1 MKWLK
6 KKWTPYVMLSALL
19 LGSFVLKSPCL
30 FQSWGGEKQIQY
42 RLCCYNDLQALYG
55 ARHLDERRFPYIEEK
70 SYEYPPLIAIQ
81 MWVASLISSNH
92 VDFFFANLP
101 FNSLAAF
108 LALFGLIL
116 AQKDRE
122 KLLWYVFSP
131 FIFLYVYMNW
141 DITTVA
147 CVALA
152 MGMWARGYVGLSFF
166 LLGLGASGK
175 LFPVLIIAP
184 LLMSIYQKERKPIL
198 VFQYL
203 GWGFLGWGL
212 LNIPLIVIETF
223 RDGWP
228 NGWLNVFVFHIK
240 RLPELNTIWHW
251 IGGSI
256 GMDSTSQIYKALV
269 DKLSFALFFIGTG
282 AILTYQ
288 WTNKNTPWRSG
299 GAILCLCLLLSKV
312 YSPQY
317 ALWLL
322 PFIILLPIP
331 SFLILGFYSIE
342 LISFV
347 SIFRWFGALGTPEE
361 SFWHEL
367 VMWAVL
373 IRSLIFFSLIYS
385 WGFNTSR
392 ANRGVKKGEDNR
404 CTNTLLVD

>member
-1 MKWLK
+1 
-6 KKWTPYVMLSALL
+6 
-19 LGSFVLKSPCL
+19 
-30 FQSWGGEKQIQY
+30 
-42 RLCCYNDLQALYG
+42 
-55 ARHLDERRFPYIEEK
+55 
-70 SYEYPPLIAIQ
+70 
-81 MWVASLISSNH
+81 
-92 VDFFFANLP
+92 
-101 FNSLAAF
+101 
-108 LALFGLIL
+108 
-116 AQKDRE
+116 
-122 KLLWYVFSP
+122 
-131 FIFLYVYMNW
+131 
-141 DITTVA
+141 
-147 CVALA
+147 
-152 MGMWARGYVGLSFF
+152 
-166 LLGLGASGK
+166 
-175 LFPVLIIAP
+175 
-184 LLMSIYQKERKPIL
+184 
-198 VFQYL
+198 
-203 GWGFLGWGL
+203 
-212 LNIPLIVIETF
+212 
-223 RDGWP
+223 
-228 NGWLNVFVFHIK
+228 
-240 RLPELNTIWHW
+240 
-251 IGGSI
+251 
-256 GMDSTSQIYKALV
+256 MDSTSQIYKALV